1 MKLSTSLAQ
10 EIVRNIYDVLH
21 QEINFMDEAGII
33 IASTDP
39 SRLRQRHGGGKPPVQ
54 QGRAAMSPVSQG
66 NP

>member
-33 IASTDP
+33 MM
-39 SRLRQRHGGGKPPVQ
+39 R
-54 QGRAAMSPVSQG
+54 
-66 NP
+66 

>member
-33 IASTDP
+33 IASTVSLSSAPAPWRRTAGHPDETASHHP
-39 SRLRQRHGGGKPPVQ
+39 RRPPL
-54 QGRAAMSPVSQG
+54 
-66 NP
+66 